1 MGGNALRYASGDR
14 RNRLRIR
21 PSSTRAA
28 VGCGC
33 YGCRARQL
41 FSFRIE
47 DERKID
53 GSVSLIA
60 EGDQRYFGFLLY
72 CDLASGKVTVDA
84 PNTNLTKST
93 REASNLCKEFASK
106 YAEAT
111 SGRFV

>member
-1 MGGNALRYASGDR
+1 LPPESSRAGVEVIFFDGSGI
-14 RNRLRIR
+14 LKE
-21 PSSTRAA
+21 
-28 VGCGC
+28 
-33 YGCRARQL
+33 

-93 REASNLCKEFASK
+93 RQASKLCKEFASK

>member
-1 MGGNALRYASGDR
+1 
-14 RNRLRIR
+14 
-21 PSSTRAA
+21 
-28 VGCGC
+28 
-33 YGCRARQL
+33 L